1 MEAYSVL
8 KQVHVASIILSGA
21 GFLLRGVWM
30 LAGSPLL
37 SHRLTRVIPH
47 LVDTVLLGSAIGL
60 AIVTHQYPLRDD
72 WLTAKVVG
80 LVAYVALGTVAL
92 KRGRTRSVRIV
103 ALVLAL
109 GVFGYIVSVAV
120 TKQPIGF
127 LSAF

>member
-1 MEAYSVL
+1 MYSVL
-8 KQVHVASIILSGA
+8 KQIHVDSIMLSGA

-37 SHRLTRVIPH
+37 NHRLTRVIPH

-60 AIVTHQYPLRDD
+60 AVLSQQYPLRDD

-92 KRGRTRSVRIV
+92 KRGRTRGVRIV

>member
-60 AIVTHQYPLRDD
+60 AIVTHQYPCGM
-72 WLTAKVVG
+72 TG
-80 LVAYVALGTVAL
+80 
-92 KRGRTRSVRIV
+92 
-103 ALVLAL
+103 
-109 GVFGYIVSVAV
+109 
-120 TKQPIGF
+120 
-127 LSAF
+127 

>member
-1 MEAYSVL
+1 MEVYFML
-8 KQVHVASIILSGA
+8 KQIHVVSIILSGA

-30 LAGSPLL
+30 LIGSPLL
-37 SHRLTRVIPH
+37 GHRLTRVVPH

-60 AIVTHQYPLRDD
+60 AVLSQQYPLREA
-72 WLTAKVVG
+72 WLTAKVAG

-92 KRGRTRSVRIV
+92 KRGRTRSVRIA
-103 ALVLAL
+103 ALVMAL

-120 TKQPIGF
+120 TKQPTGF